1 MVNAAIL
8 RLSHCQT
15 ALFGNR
21 GGGSGGGGLLPV
33 VSLSPAREEC
43 SEPAAGYIITNMY
56 VGVNFY
62 SADTIRQF
70 FNNIHALT
78 KAFLYISTN

>member
-1 MVNAAIL
+1 MSNGAGRGSMVNAAML

-33 VSLSPAREEC
+33 SLSPAREEC
-43 SEPAAGYIITNMY
+43 SEPAA
-56 VGVNFY
+56 
-62 SADTIRQF
+62 DTSPQICRNLSVFQSYR
-70 FNNIHALT
+70 ALF
-78 KAFLYISTN
+78 ANA